1 MTVDKKEVEKRKMDL
16 QKQHDD
22 LSTKIRQG
30 EEAINNMRATLIG
43 VKGAISQCDWTISL
57 FKEEKN
63 EK

>member
-1 MTVDKKEVEKRKMDL
+1 MDL